1 MTGKIPV
8 ERSIAAGY
16 GFAFRHF
23 VSVLGTVWLPYL
35 VLLIVSLALVWLITP
50 NLAGM
55 LEMQELDVAALTSL
69 VRLAVLVG
77 VLAFITGCMV
87 TVGVQRKALGLH
99 PRIVW
104 IWFSLGAEVWRMA
117 AAFLLAGIVVFLI
130 ALLTGGVCTAIWFA
144 ADRLGASAGIIHVFD
159 ACAGAAFIIYISVRL
174 LFFLPAVVVM
184 EGALG
189 LERAWTLGGHNFWRI
204 LVVAIAV
211 ILPVALAFHIL
222 SWAIFGPMA
231 GLGMGQDLTPHEML
245 RALLH
250 NFGTASPFAFLFE
263 ILERIVL
270 LGVTNGAVASAY
282 LAIAGGKADAA
293 APVTAVPPAP

>member
-1 MTGKIPV
+1 MTEKIPV
-8 ERSIAAGY
+8 ERSIADGY

-77 VLAFITGCMV
+77 ALAFITGCMV
-87 TVGVQRKALGLH
+87 TVGIQRKALGLH

-104 IWFSLGAEVWRMA
+104 IYFSLGGQVWRMA
-117 AAFLLAGIVVFLI
+117 AASLLAGIVVFLI
-130 ALLTGGVCTAIWFA
+130 ALLTGIACMAIWFG
-144 ADRLGASAGIIHVFD
+144 ADRLGSGAALIHVLD
-159 ACAGAAFIIYISVRL
+159 VCAGAAFIIYISVRL

-184 EGALG
+184 EGVLG
-189 LERAWTLGGHNFWRI
+189 LERSWQLGGHNFWRI

-211 ILPVALAFHIL
+211 VLPVALVFHLL

-231 GLGMGQDLTPHEML
+231 GLGMGQDLSAREML

-250 NFGTASPFAFLFE
+250 NFGAVSPFAFLFE

-270 LGVTNGAVASAY
+270 LGVMNGAVASAY
-282 LAIAGGKADAA
+282 LSIAAGKADAA
-293 APVTAVPPAP
+293 PAAADPPSP

>member
-8 ERSIAAGY
+8 ERSIADGY

-50 NLAGM
+50 NLIGM

-69 VRLAVLVG
+69 ARLAVLVG

-99 PRIVW
+99 PRTVW
-104 IWFSLGAEVWRMA
+104 IYFSLGAEVWRMA
-117 AAFLLAGIVVFLI
+117 GAFLLAGIVVVLI
-130 ALLTGGVCTAIWFA
+130 ALLTGGVCMAIWFA
-144 ADRLGASAGIIHVFD
+144 ADRLGAAARTIQVLD
-159 ACAGAAFIIYISVRL
+159 ACASLAFIIYISLRL

-184 EGALG
+184 EGVLG

-204 LVVAIAV
+204 LIVAFAV
-211 ILPVALAFHIL
+211 ILPVALVFHIL
-222 SWAIFGPMA
+222 SWAIFGPIA

-270 LGVTNGAVASAY
+270 LGLTNGAVASAY
-282 LAIAGGKADAA
+282 LAIAGGKAGAA
-293 APVTAVPPAP
+293 AATAVPPAP